1 MLNMDINVPNKKL
14 EKILKSE
21 KNIKKAYNKLSQ
33 RIMMRI
39 NTLQTVENLSL
50 VPTDKPERCHLLDGN
65 YKGCY
70 AVCIDSNWRIIKP
83 RGYEMP
89 YDKSIIKEIDIIDIV
104 DYHN

>member
-1 MLNMDINVPNKKL
+1 MDINVPNKKL

-21 KNIKKAYNKLSQ
+21 KNIKKAYNMLSQ

-39 NTLQTVENLSL
+39 NTLQTVENLLL
-50 VPTDKPERCHLLDGN
+50 VPTDKPERCHLLERN
-65 YKGCY
+65 YKCCY
-70 AVCIDSNWRIIKP
+70 AVCIDSSWRIIIKP

-89 YDKSIIKEIDIIDIV
+89 YDKSIIKEIDIV

>member
-1 MLNMDINVPNKKL
+1 MDINVPNKKL

-21 KNIKKAYNKLSQ
+21 KNIKKAYNMLSQ

-65 YKGCY
+65 YKGCF
-70 AVCIDSNWRIIKP
+70 AVCIDSNCRIIIKP